1 MYEYSIAVKLFII
14 VYHFRPYASFL
25 VDNAGNFEL
34 ITMQKRETDASQA
47 LVELYVDGVGSNF
60 KLGLGVINIEKF
72 HMFH

>member
-14 VYHFRPYASFL
+14 VYHFRSSFL
-25 VDNAGNFEL
+25 VYNTGNFEL
-34 ITMQKRETDASQA
+34 ITMKKRETDATQA
-47 LVELYVDGVGSNF
+47 LVKLYVDGVGSNF

>member
-1 MYEYSIAVKLFII
+1 MSEYSIAVKLFII
-14 VYHFRPYASFL
+14 VYHFRPSFL

>member
-1 MYEYSIAVKLFII
+1 MNFAVKLFII
-14 VYHFRPYASFL
+14 VYHFRPSFL

-34 ITMQKRETDASQA
+34 ITMQKRKTDASQA
-47 LVELYVDGVGSNF
+47 MVKLYVDGVGSNF

>member
-1 MYEYSIAVKLFII
+1 MNFAVKLFII
-14 VYHFRPYASFL
+14 VYHFRPSFL

-34 ITMQKRETDASQA
+34 ITMQKRKTNASQTM
-47 LVELYVDGVGSNF
+47 VKLYMDGVGSSF